1 MSNVKINV
9 SIGELFD
16 KYTILQIKK
25 RHIQDETKLKF
36 IDNEI
41 QYLKNIKDS
50 LFVPIKLVQKLEVVN
65 NNLWNIQD
73 TLRIKES
80 KNEFDGEFISLA
92 RSVYKTNDIRNDI
105 KNTISNLFNSDILDV
120 KSYQTS
126 P

>member
-16 KYTILQIKK
+16 KYIILQIKK

-50 LFVPIKLVQKLEVVN
+50 LFVPINLVQELEMVN

-80 KNEFDGEFISLA
+80 KNEFDGEFINLA
-92 RSVYKTNDIRNDI
+92 RSVYKTNDIRNNI